1 MSIRL
6 VIAGCGGRM
15 GQALVRLLP
24 QFPAMKLT
32 AAVGS
37 ERQAAAHLDSGLQA
51 GAAANGVLIGA
62 DLPGALAH
70 ADVLIDFSRA
80 EAAAENLRQ
89 AVAANVPI
97 LLGTTGLDG
106 AAEEQLTAASQ
117 RIAVLQAA
125 NTSIGVTLLADLV
138 RRAASALGEEF
149 NIEVIEA
156 HHALKRDAP
165 SGTALM
171 LAAAAAAGRNSTLQ
185 ATRPAAARGSGGAR
199 TAAEIGIAVVR
210 GGDVVGDHEIH
221 FLGPGERLVLR
232 HSATDRTLFA
242 RGALRAAAWLVGR
255 PAGRYQMADVFIK

>member
-1 MSIRL
+1 
-6 VIAGCGGRM
+6 M

-24 QFPAMKLT
+24 LFPAMKLT

-37 ERQAAAHLDSGLQA
+37 ARQAAARIDSGLQA
-51 GAAANGVLIGA
+51 GAAANGVLITA
-62 DLPGALAH
+62 DLSAALAN

-80 EAAAENLRQ
+80 ESAAENLGK

-97 LLGTTGLDG
+97 LLGTTGFD
-106 AAEEQLTAASQ
+106 AAAQEQLITASR

-138 RRAASALGEEF
+138 RRAANALGAEF

-171 LAAAAAAGRNSTLQ
+171 LATAAAEGRGSTLE
-185 ATRPAAARGSGGAR
+185 ATRPQAPRGSGEGR
-199 TAAEIGIAVVR
+199 DAAEIGIAVVR
-210 GGDVVGDHEIH
+210 GGDVVGEHEIQ

-232 HSATDRTLFA
+232 HSATDRSLFA
-242 RGALRAAAWLVGR
+242 RGALRAAAWLAGR
-255 PAGRYQMADVFIK
+255 PAGRYHMSDVFTK